1 MSTSLKLLIA
11 DDHELFV
18 DGMRHILKKLAD
30 TIDIT
35 TANNAEDTIALLE
48 SDAQYDLILTD
59 LDMPGMNGLSV
70 LQRMHAKNVWLPIV
84 VISAEDNTHIIRSA
98 LNAGALGFIPK
109 SHNSQQM
116 LDALHSILDG
126 DIYVPD
132 EIQKQLD
139 RGVTKRSPNEANDNA
154 ALQESGI
161 SQRQYDVLK
170 LLAQGYSNKQI
181 ATTLFL
187 TEHTVKA
194 HLSALFKSLNVA
206 NRTEC
211 VKTALER
218 GILTE

>member
-1 MSTSLKLLIA
+1 MNTALKLLIA

-48 SDAQYDLILTD
+48 SETQYDLILTD
-59 LDMPGMNGLSV
+59 LDMPGMNGLSI
-70 LQRMHAKNVWLPIV
+70 LQRMQAKNIWLPIV
-84 VISAEDNTHIIRSA
+84 VVSAEDNANIIRTA

-126 DIYVPD
+126 DIYLPP
-132 EIQKQLD
+132 EIEKLVETAGTHRPPQ
-139 RGVTKRSPNEANDNA
+139 EAANNT
-154 ALQESGI
+154 ALQNSGI

-194 HLSALFKSLNVA
+194 HLSALFKRLNAA
-206 NRTEC
+206 NRTDC
-211 VKTALER
+211 VKAAFAG